1 MERSFSVLGRDFQP
15 TAMATNYLWYFVPLL
30 IAVSLVYA
38 GTRQETMPFIL
49 RHAVRTGTWIIIFMG
64 IIAVILQVLDAFT

>member
-1 MERSFSVLGRDFQP
+1 MTV
-15 TAMATNYLWYFVPLL
+15 NYMWYLVPLL

-38 GTRQETMPFIL
+38 GTRQEAMPAVL
-49 RHAVRTGTWIIIFMG
+49 RHGVKTLVWIVVFMG